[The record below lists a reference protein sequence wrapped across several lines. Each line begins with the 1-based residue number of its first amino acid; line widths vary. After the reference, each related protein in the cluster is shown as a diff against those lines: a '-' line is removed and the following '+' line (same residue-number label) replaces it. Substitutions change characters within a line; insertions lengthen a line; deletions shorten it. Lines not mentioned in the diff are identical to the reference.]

1 MQYVDGF
8 INVLKFNWND
18 LYKPVTSRMS
28 PWIDIFR
35 IVMRRSKSQN
45 IIVIDQIIKERRTT
59 FKEDVKAEEDAEEDA
74 NAKAGKDGD
83 ENKEEED

>member
-1 MQYVDGF
+1 
-8 INVLKFNWND
+8 
-18 LYKPVTSRMS
+18 
-28 PWIDIFR
+28 
-35 IVMRRSKSQN
+35 MRRSKSQN
-45 IIVIDQIIKERRTT
+45 IIVIDEIIKERKTT